1 MDQDLNPTV
10 SDHANAFL
18 DNHEALLAALSGI
31 GNPAAIMARAQSL
44 IREEKH
50 KQLKL
55 SQQQQ
60 QQQHQQQ
67 LQQQTSPKM
76 RSLAAAT
83 KRANSASED
92 DSVIG
97 QIFLTWAKIQHL
109 GNILNQIIL
118 GIKLLGQCC
127 FG

>member
-50 KQLKL
+50 KQLK
-55 SQQQQ
+55 QQ

-67 LQQQTSPKM
+67 LQQQASPKM
-76 RSLAAAT
+76 SSLAAAT
-83 KRANSASED
+83 KRTNSASED

-97 QIFLTWAKIQHL
+97 QIFLTWVT
-109 GNILNQIIL
+109 
-118 GIKLLGQCC
+118 
-127 FG
+127 F